1 QDHVLQVGRE
11 RPDGAVDRHQAVLA
25 DVVVLGERRGPVLDR
40 GEARVH
46 LLEELLQVLR
56 ARVLR
61 PLDARPMVLVMLD
74 ADALVLRRPELG
86 PRLPEPQLERTLER
100 LTHRRAAGEVLQV
113 RLGVAQ
119 LAHAAVEAAARQRPS
134 TSRTASCCGWTKMR
148 LPVAASRSNTARAFA
163 FAAAV

>member
-1 QDHVLQVGRE
+1 MLVALATEYERRLSQRPATRACDRKRRVNGRPRISVALRRADAGVQDHVLQVGRE

-86 PRLPEPQLERTLER
+86 PRLP
-100 LTHRRAAGEVLQV
+100 
-113 RLGVAQ
+113 
-119 LAHAAVEAAARQRPS
+119 
-134 TSRTASCCGWTKMR
+134 
-148 LPVAASRSNTARAFA
+148 
-163 FAAAV
+163 